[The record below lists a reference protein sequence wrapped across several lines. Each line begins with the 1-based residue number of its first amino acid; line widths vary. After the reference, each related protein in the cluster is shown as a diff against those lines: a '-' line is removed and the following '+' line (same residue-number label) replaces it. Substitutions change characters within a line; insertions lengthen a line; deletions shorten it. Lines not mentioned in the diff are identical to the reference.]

1 MGSTIVASKTALEK
15 AIRLAWLDDLNTFGE
30 DSYVYNNDEKLK
42 ALFGMKEAINSG
54 MAGQRVFAYGA
65 EKGLHVGNA
74 LALINGIG
82 SANWAGLNTVE
93 AVLGSSVAMSAVNA
107 NIRAKNAF
115 YRVIGYMPLEYI
127 ESTGTQY
134 IKTGWMFGS
143 TNYTASKIRFESELG
158 LSDGSSWIV
167 TGCGAGTSFYV
178 GLNQNNKIYY
188 GNGGA
193 DTDTGV
199 TYNGNKCIFELDM
212 KNKTLKVTD
221 SVDGT
226 VYVNA
231 SNITPSTPT
240 RTAQEFFLFAYSNAT
255 DQAMPHSEKLYM
267 YQIYE
272 NDVLV
277 RDFVPAKDLNGVICL
292 YDKVT
297 KQFFY
302 NAGSGDF
309 ITESALDGTENPE
322 ESVVSYTEVEYLQS
336 GYNSAFFNTGYNPN
350 SNTRVVMDVEIYSDT
365 TDVGGYYFGMY
376 TGDNNDYSVYFD
388 PSERGYISH
397 YFGGNTDVYKEY
409 YDYLYGYRFTIDKTT
424 TKTSI
429 TNTAGDEYVVGTYT
443 TASGN
448 VSGIPMFIMAAN
460 SSNGAVEPKNMKFYS
475 MQIYEGS
482 TLVHDYVAAKDSD
495 NTPCI
500 YDKVTETALYNACTT
515 DQFNKG
521 DSVLIVGPEIA

>member
-1 MGSTIVASKTALEK
+1 MGSTIVASKTSLEK

-54 MAGQRVFAYGA
+54 LAGQRVFAYGA

-82 SANWAGLNTVE
+82 SANWTGLNTVE

-107 NIRAKNAF
+107 NIRAK
-115 YRVIGYMPLEYI
+115 RLLIGAGAELENGDGSDSGTVDNTNVPYAILDCI
-127 ESTGTQY
+127 ETTGTQY
-134 IKTGWMFGS
+134 IDTGFTPGS
-143 TNYTASKIRFESELG
+143 NTRFVLDFTYVTDTGIIALAVENNTEFYGFQASNGKWYAFYG
-158 LSDGSSWIV
+158 NQ
-167 TGCGAGTSFYV
+167 GAGTSTAISAGTRYV
-178 GLNQNNKIYY
+178 ADLNKNALYIDGTLAHTLPEANFECIYTLPIGAQNTNLAISGFANIKIHSAKIY
-188 GNGGA
+188 
-193 DTDTGV
+193 
-199 TYNGNKCIFELDM
+199 
-212 KNKTLKVTD
+212 D
-221 SVDGT
+221 S
-226 VYVNA
+226 N
-231 SNITPSTPT
+231 
-240 RTAQEFFLFAYSNAT
+240 
-255 DQAMPHSEKLYM
+255 
-267 YQIYE
+267 
-272 NDVLV
+272 VLV
-277 RDFVPAKDLNGVICL
+277 HDFVPVLDNSDVACL

-297 KQFFY
+297 ERLFY
-302 NAGSGDF
+302 NAGSGNF
-309 ITESALDGTENPE
+309 LYGE
-322 ESVVSYTEVEYLQS
+322 VVSRPVALYTEVEYLQS
-336 GYNSAFFNTGYNPN
+336 GYNSAYFNTGYNPN

-443 TASGN
+443 TSSGN

-460 SSNGAVEPKNMKFYS
+460 GSNGAVEPKNMKFYS

-495 NTPCI
+495 STPCI
-500 YDKVTETALYNACTT
+500 YDKVTGSMLYNVCTT

-521 DSVLIVGPEIA
+521 AGVLIAGPEIA